1 MKTKTKST
9 VARRRVKRRQERVSH
24 KKLRT
29 LRSRKYARKTARNVM
44 RGGANE
50 NEVIMIKFK
59 KGQEEEV
66 QAIVLTFSKNLLKVS
81 IDINAYQGNVREIL
95 HCLFNIFGWGWSD
108 KMRNFLL
115 GLADYPEREA
125 TKTCALTN
133 VEKYYKEG
141 PLRVEKRGE
150 VEKEINKTF
159 DKIKSCNLEIE
170 IDDKG
175 QNKGFIQFTVKK
187 YHRIKVGFTGS
198 LLSDIRLYY
207 PMVDYAD
214 PFIDG
219 VTGYFVKGQ
228 GITIIEEGC
237 DVNKHDIESGQN
249 KTIFHVR
256 EELPPENDSQK
267 LENLKKRLRS
277 IQYVYSEE
285 DDSKKQIYKIKELN
299 ESNNSITEVNQ

>member
-1 MKTKTKST
+1 
-9 VARRRVKRRQERVSH
+9 
-24 KKLRT
+24 
-29 LRSRKYARKTARNVM
+29 
-44 RGGANE
+44 
-50 NEVIMIKFK
+50 MIKFK

-108 KMRNFLL
+108 KLHNFLL

-125 TKTCALTN
+125 TKKCALTN

-141 PLRVEKRGE
+141 RLRVEKRGE

-237 DVNKHDIESGQN
+237 GVNKHDIESGQN

-285 DDSKKQIYKIKELN
+285 DASKKQIYKIQLN
-299 ESNNSITEVNQ
+299 ESNTSTTEVNQ